1 MKRYATLSGLVL
13 AVYLLGSAVPATAQE
28 KKTVNFV
35 LDWIVGG
42 RHSGWF
48 TALHKGYYAEEGLDV
63 KISRGYGSSGGIQR
77 MAAGQAD
84 ITFNDIA
91 TAILARAKDGAPVK
105 AVAVSY
111 AKHPSAIFTLK
122 KHNVRTPKDL
132 EGKTLIDSAGSTN
145 ISLFPILAKVA
156 GVDADKVKWVIVA
169 PDAKMPTFKA
179 EKGHGVLFYNMQL
192 PLMDKASADQGG
204 VNMIVFGDYLPLYSN
219 GILVSDTYLAK
230 NPDTVRRFVR
240 ASMKGW
246 TYAFAHPD
254 EAVAFVRKDNP
265 LLEADVARAETLLV
279 RDLMES
285 PEAKK
290 HGLGYM
296 DEAKMRETRDTMLRL
311 FDVKKTVELKDVY
324 TNEYLPK
331 SR

>member
-1 MKRYATLSGLVL
+1 MKRYATLCLLALGLLV
-13 AVYLLGSAVPATAQE
+13 SAVPAAAQE

-42 RHSGWF
+42 RHAGWF

-63 KISRGYGSSGGIQR
+63 KISRGFGSAAGVQR

-91 TAILARAKDGAPVK
+91 LAILARAKDGAPIK

-111 AKHPSAIFTLK
+111 AKHPSTIFTLK
-122 KHNVRTPKDL
+122 KYNVRTLKDL

-145 ISLFPILAKVA
+145 MALFPILAKVA
-156 GVDADKVKWVIVA
+156 GIDVDKVKWVVVA

-192 PLMDKASADQGG
+192 PLMEKAVAEQGG
-204 VNMIVFGDYLPLYSN
+204 VNMLVFGDHLPLYSN
-219 GILVSDTYLAK
+219 GILVLDEYLGK
-230 NPDTVRRFVR
+230 NPETVRRFVR

-246 TYAFAHPD
+246 TYTFAHPD
-254 EAVAFVRKDNP
+254 EAVDLVRKDNP
-265 LLEADVARAETLLV
+265 LLDAKVARAEIPLV

-285 PEAKK
+285 PEAKR

-296 DEAKMRETRDTMLRL
+296 DEAKMRETRDTTLRL

-324 TNEYLPK
+324 TNEYLPRAK
-331 SR
+331 